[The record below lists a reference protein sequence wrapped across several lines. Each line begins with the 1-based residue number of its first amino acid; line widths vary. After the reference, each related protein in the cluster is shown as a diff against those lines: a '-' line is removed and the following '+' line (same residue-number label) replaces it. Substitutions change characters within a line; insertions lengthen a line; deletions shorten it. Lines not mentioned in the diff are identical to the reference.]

1 MFFDH
6 ISVYTLNK
14 ENDMKNSNKTLT
26 GQPSYPWKTIIKR
39 AAIIAIIIGSSLTLV
54 NQTDAVFGNAMF
66 EIVPLALVFLT
77 PFLVVSVSQI
87 FGIREAHKLAAH
99 ETLGGFL
106 GTLFIH
112 GIPIRAIALGLT
124 IGVTNIIIVAVA
136 NSVQRFEQL
145 PLALMIQGL
154 TLPIVFGAISQN
166 LSFRRTFA
174 QITRT

>member
-1 MFFDH
+1 
-6 ISVYTLNK
+6 
-14 ENDMKNSNKTLT
+14 MKNSNKVLAS
-26 GQPSYPWKTIIKR
+26 QPITPAYPWKTTFSR
-39 AAIIAIIIGSSLTLV
+39 AAIIAIIIGSSLTLM
-54 NQTDAVFGNAMF
+54 NQTDAVFGNAKF

-87 FGIREAHKLAAH
+87 FGIREARKLTAH

-112 GIPIRAIALGLT
+112 GIPIRAITLGLT

-136 NSVQRFEQL
+136 NSVQSFDQL

-154 TLPIVFGAISQN
+154 TLPILFGAISQN
-166 LSFRRTFA
+166 LSFRRAVA
-174 QITRT
+174 QIART